1 LLRLRVAVVDASKD
15 EMVRSLDGIEGVRRV
30 AVVPE
35 ACDGEWIVSAD
46 LSPAAADEV
55 LKVFHEHR
63 IPHDDYVILRQE
75 VIAPGPGPG
84 ISSSAEDGFAWV
96 EIVGEARAHAR
107 PVARYVMLMM
117 VAGVIAGL
125 GVITDNTIL
134 IVGAMAVSPDLLPLC
149 ATSVGLVGRRYFLA
163 RRAFGTLV
171 IGMGLVMIVALIMT
185 LALATVGLIDR
196 GMNIEFFDLRGLAN
210 ADYSTVLIAA
220 AAGIAAILS
229 FETRAANAVGVAI
242 SVTTVPA
249 SGFMGVALALGDLD
263 QALGA
268 LVVLAIN
275 LTLLV
280 TTGTITL
287 LLQRHF
293 APRSHSRTEAKDE
306 YLPE

>member
-1 LLRLRVAVVDASKD
+1 LLRLRVSIADESKQKMVDD
-15 EMVRSLDGIEGVRRV
+15 LDRIEGVRRV
-30 AVVPE
+30 SADLDP
-35 ACDGEWIVSAD
+35 CDGRWVVNAD

-55 LKVFHEHR
+55 LKVFHALHV
-63 IPHDDYVILRQE
+63 PHDDYVVIRQD
-75 VIAPGPGPG
+75 VIAPGLGP
-84 ISSSAEDGFAWV
+84 SVPASTEEGFAWV

-107 PVARYVMLMM
+107 PVARYVLLMM

-171 IGMGLVMIVALIMT
+171 IGMGLVMLVALVMT
-185 LALATVGLIDR
+185 LVLVTVGLVDR
-196 GMNIEFFDLRGLAN
+196 GIDIEFKDLAGLAN
-210 ADYSTVLIAA
+210 ADYTTVLIAA
-220 AAGIAAILS
+220 AAGVAAILS

-249 SGFMGVALALGDLD
+249 SGYMGVAIALGELD
-263 QALGA
+263 QALGSA
-268 LVVLAIN
+268 AVLAIN

-280 TTGTITL
+280 LSGTITL
-287 LLQRHF
+287 MLQRYFVPRHHS
-293 APRSHSRTEAKDE
+293 APPAGDE

>member
-1 LLRLRVAVVDASKD
+1 MVDARKD
-15 EMVRSLDGIEGVRRV
+15 EMVRSLDGIEGVRRL
-30 AVVPE
+30 AVLPE
-35 ACDGEWIVSAD
+35 ACDGEWVVSAD

-55 LKVFHEHR
+55 LKVFHEHHV
-63 IPHDDYVILRQE
+63 PHDDYVILRQE
-75 VIAPGPGPG
+75 VIAPGLGPG
-84 ISSSAEDGFAWV
+84 ISTESEDGFAWV

-117 VAGVIAGL
+117 VAGVVAGL
-125 GVITDNTIL
+125 GVITDNPIL
-134 IVGAMAVSPDLLPLC
+134 IIGAMAVSPDLLPLC

-163 RRAFGTLV
+163 RKAFGTLL
-171 IGMGLVMIVALIMT
+171 IGMGLVMLVALIMT
-185 LALATVGLIDR
+185 LALVTVGLIER
-196 GMNIEFFDLRGLAN
+196 GIDIQLPDLRGIAN
-210 ADYSTVLIAA
+210 ADYTTVLIAS

-249 SGFMGVALALGDLD
+249 SAYVGVALALGEVHP
-263 QALGA
+263 ALGA
-268 LVVLAIN
+268 ALVLVIN

-287 LLQRHF
+287 MLQKRFRPHH
-293 APRSHSRTEAKDE
+293 RSVPPVEDE